1 MKNKK
6 YLPVIIAFIAFLFL
20 IVGGT
25 AYYLSNI
32 VLDKFEYIDK
42 SLPPTIDST
51 NYAKD
56 TLLHQNLPK

>member
-1 MKNKK
+1 MKNQK
-6 YLPVIIAFIAFLFL
+6 YLPIIIAFIAFLFL

-42 SLPPTIDST
+42 SLPPIDST
-51 NYAKD
+51 KYAKD
-56 TLLHQNLPK
+56 TLLYKNLPK